1 MGTIKKESVVR
12 KIESNTFVRGVM
24 ITASV
29 LAVMVAGCAM
39 QPAAETRVDPAVY
52 KKAIDSPIRTAADRE
67 ADATRKPL
75 QFLEFVQVR
84 PGDKALDMAAGAG
97 NTAELVALV
106 VGPSGTAYAQTSKDN
121 PKLNERLA
129 AHPDANLKAIVRSFE
144 DPYPEDGPKLD
155 VVTLN
160 MNYHDIAYL
169 PVDRAKMNKHIFE
182 ALKPGG
188 HFIVIDHSAK
198 KGEGITVAKT
208 LHRIEESTVKDEI
221 KQAGFVL
228 VGESDYLRNPA
239 DPRDKSFYDMK
250 DMPSDKFALR
260 FVRP

>member
-1 MGTIKKESVVR
+1 VR
-12 KIESNTFVRGVM
+12 KIKSNVFVRGGW
-24 ITASV
+24 IAACA
-29 LAVMVAGCAM
+29 LAVLIAGCAM
-39 QPAAETRVDPAVY
+39 QPKVDTRVDPAVY
-52 KKAIDSPIRTAADRE
+52 KKAIESPIRTAADRE
-67 ADATRKPL
+67 ADVNRKPL
-75 QFLEFVQVR
+75 TFLEFVQVK

-97 NTAELVALV
+97 YTAELVALV
-106 VGPSGTAYAQTSKDN
+106 VGPSGTAYAQVSKDN
-121 PKLNERLA
+121 PKLDERLT
-129 AHPDANLKAIVRSFE
+129 AHPDANLKAVVRSFE

-155 VVTLN
+155 VVTLI

-208 LHRIEESTVKDEI
+208 LHRIEELTVKDEL

-228 VGESDYLRNPA
+228 VGESEFLRSPN
-239 DPRDKSFYDMK
+239 DPREQAFYDMK
-250 DMPSDKFALR
+250 DKQSDKFALR

>member
-1 MGTIKKESVVR
+1 VR
-12 KIESNTFVRGVM
+12 KVESNIFVRGLLSAAC
-24 ITASV
+24 I
-29 LAVMVAGCAM
+29 LAVMIAGCAM

-52 KKAIDSPIRTAADRE
+52 KTAIESPIRTAADRE
-67 ADATRKPL
+67 ADANRKPL
-75 QFLEFVQVR
+75 QFLEFAQVK

-97 NTAELVALV
+97 YTAELVALV
-106 VGPSGTAYAQTSKDN
+106 VGPSGTAYAQVSKDN

-129 AHPDANLKAIVRSFE
+129 AHPDANLKAVVRSFD

-155 VVTLN
+155 VVTLI

-169 PVDRAKMNKHIFE
+169 PVDRAKMNKHIFD

-188 HFIVIDHSAK
+188 HFIVIDHSTK

-208 LHRIEESTVKDEI
+208 LHRIEESTVRDEL
-221 KQAGFVL
+221 KQVGFVL
-228 VGESDYLRNPA
+228 VNESDFLRNPA
-239 DPRDKSFYDMK
+239 DPREKAFFDMK